1 MSGRPDVE
9 FDVVHGRLR
18 EGFHVSEHAEGGP
31 VDPSVVPWPQ
41 YAAAVV
47 ELVVDGMHLVLMPDD
62 MTDDTPDGGTDPAD
76 VVMLADH
83 GVPVWVLTAGDPYPV
98 VLDSEENARRN
109 ALLDAELTALGIRCD
124 PALGRAPDG
133 SVSELSI
140 AARGTDRGTV
150 LAAAARHGQLAVYE
164 ITDWIRCVDVATAT
178 VVTERSFRLERAP
191 AGSGL
196 LVGPTGWDGT
206 RGR

>member
-1 MSGRPDVE
+1 MSENPQ
-9 FDVVHGRLR
+9 
-18 EGFHVSEHAEGGP
+18 GGP

-47 ELVVDGMHLVLMPDD
+47 ELVLDGMHLVL
-62 MTDDTPDGGTDPAD
+62 TPDGTPDGRTDPVGVAA
-76 VVMLADH
+76 LADH
-83 GVPVWVLTAGDPYPV
+83 GTPVWVLTAGDPYPE
-98 VLDSEENARRN
+98 VLDAEENARRN
-109 ALLDAELTALGIRCD
+109 ALLDAELTALGVRCD

-133 SVSELSI
+133 SVSEVSI

-164 ITDWIRCVDVATAT
+164 ITDRIRCVDVATAT
-178 VVTERSFRLERAP
+178 VVTERPFRLKHAP

-206 RGR
+206 HGG